1 MPVVTG
7 TVEFVNNRNIRVRTV
22 DGDTYLP
29 ELGRFLNLLPLD
41 TVEIEV
47 TPARGNKPKTARII
61 SAEWNRYY
69 QIVALVEKKRIRGKY
84 GQLLFPIGVGLEY
97 PIEATDGDTMAKY
110 GDYVIATV
118 ERRSN
123 RPDLFDL
130 VEIHKCL
137 ESVHELANAVAMS
150 RFGLRSEWSAEVS
163 SEVEN
168 LQDEISEEELAVRN
182 DLRQIPFVT
191 IDPATAKDH
200 DDAVF
205 CAKLGDGNFRLMV
218 AIADVSHYVLPNTQ
232 LDSEAQNRGTS
243 IYLAENVIPMLPER
257 LSNEIC
263 SLKSEKDRLALVCKM
278 IVNSDGVVIDYEF
291 KNAVINSKVSLS
303 YDAVEE
309 KIDSNEL
316 SPAVNSSLRC
326 LFEVHHC
333 LLKARTE
340 RGTLEVDL
348 PESVLKIDDSGAVG
362 SIGKTNRVLS
372 HSLIEEAMLAANIC
386 AAEMIDQHFS
396 GNAMFR
402 VHDEPTRRDIE
413 ELNGILDDFGVEL
426 PVDRKIKISDYD
438 KIRSNLAQQ
447 EDIFSAL
454 QTHILRSLSTAVY
467 STTCRPH
474 FALSYPKYTHFTSPI
489 RRYPDII
496 VHRLIKN
503 VLRNSKKS
511 TVSSKFDYLAT
522 QCSYLERRADSCVRE
537 SEKWLKADFMKYRID
552 EIYDGIVVDIR
563 SFGVFVQLDEPY
575 VSGMIPTYKLG
586 VEYFYFDKVRRQ
598 LIGENTRMI
607 YGIGMRLQVRVDGAD
622 PENGFIDLELS
633 ESDWRKVN
641 RPRRRRYKW

>member
-1 MPVVTG
+1 M
-7 TVEFVNNRNIRVRTV
+7 RTV

-47 TPARGNKPKTARII
+47 TPARGNKPKISRIVG
-61 SAEWNRYY
+61 AEWNICY

-84 GQLLFPIGVGLEY
+84 GHLLFPIGVGLDR
-97 PIEATDGDTMAKY
+97 PIEMTDGDTMAKH

-130 VEIHKCL
+130 VEIHECL
-137 ESVHELANAVAMS
+137 ESVHELANAVAIS
-150 RFGLRSEWSAEVS
+150 RFGLRREWSTEVS
-163 SEVEN
+163 SEVQN
-168 LQDEISEEELAVRN
+168 LQDKISEE
-182 DLRQIPFVT
+182 DLVARDDMRQIPFVT

-205 CAKLGDGNFRLMV
+205 CAKLGDGKFRLMV
-218 AIADVSHYVLPNTQ
+218 AIADVSHYVLLGTQ
-232 LDSEAQNRGTS
+232 LDSEAQNKGTS
-243 IYLAENVIPMLPER
+243 IYLIEDVIPMLPER

-263 SLKSEKDRLALVCKM
+263 SLKSEKDRLALVCNM
-278 IVNSDGVVIDYEF
+278 TVNSDGTVIDYEF

-309 KIDSNEL
+309 KIDSREL
-316 SPAVNSSLRC
+316 SPAVNSSLHC

-333 LLKARTE
+333 LLKARSE

-348 PESVLKIDDSGAVG
+348 PESVLNVDESGAVG

-372 HSLIEEAMLAANIC
+372 HSLIEEAMLAANVC
-386 AAEMIDQHFS
+386 AAEMIDKHYY

-413 ELNGILDDFGVEL
+413 ELNGILDDFGVGL
-426 PVDRKIKISDYD
+426 PVDRKTKISDYD
-438 KIRSNLAQQ
+438 KISSNLVQQ
-447 EDIFSAL
+447 GDIFYAL

-503 VLRNSKKS
+503 ILRSSKKS
-511 TVSSKFDYLAT
+511 TVSSKLVHLAT
-522 QCSYLERRADSCVRE
+522 QCSYLERRADACVRE
-537 SEKWLKADFMKYRID
+537 SEKWLKAEFMKYRVD
-552 EIYDGIVVDIR
+552 EIFDGIIVDIR
-563 SFGVFVQLDEPY
+563 SFGVFVQLDEPH
-575 VSGMIPTYKLG
+575 VSGMIPAYKLG
-586 VEYFYFDKVRRQ
+586 VEYFYYDKVRRQ

-607 YGIGMRLQVRVDGAD
+607 YRIGMRLQVRVDGAD
-622 PENGFIDLELS
+622 PENGYIDLELS
-633 ESDWRKVN
+633 ESDWKEVN
-641 RPRRRRYKW
+641 RPRRRRYK